1 MVYAHA
7 LGGNIWLIDMGHTKP
22 HIKNVTEHTLAL
34 LQVNRQIYAEARL
47 FPYMYNTFAG
57 QHNGHL
63 REWIKSLSFAQRT
76 SITSIK
82 RYQRSYIIESVRGI
96 DVSPIFWMDTPSM
109 NTWELEG
116 LKWITVEVA
125 LGMWG
130 FDIGEKQTTAV
141 KENALVKL
149 RGMVEEN
156 HPGVSV
162 DVVLRRGH

>member
-1 MVYAHA
+1 M
-7 LGGNIWLIDMGHTKP
+7 
-22 HIKNVTEHTLAL
+22 
-34 LQVNRQIYAEARL
+34 
-47 FPYMYNTFAG
+47 
-57 QHNGHL
+57 
-63 REWIKSLSFAQRT
+63 
-76 SITSIK
+76 
-82 RYQRSYIIESVRGI
+82 
-96 DVSPIFWMDTPSM
+96 SPIFWMDTPSM